1 MSIKELEN
9 LVKVGQLKSEPS
21 VQSEIGTHIQ
31 SGRDR
36 LRDACAAGISLSGKF
51 LLGYSAAYAF
61 ALAALRK
68 QGYRPVNRYVV
79 FQCLPHT
86 LSVGAD
92 VWRVL
97 ADAHDVRNGFEYEGN
112 AEVTEDLCEQV
123 IRCAKILDTLLL
135 MANGARQA
143 P

>member
-21 VQSEIGTHIQ
+21 AKSEIETHIQ

-36 LRDACAAGISLSGKF
+36 LRDASASGISLSGKF

-61 ALAALRK
+61 SLAALRK
-68 QGYRPVNRYVV
+68 LGYRPVNRYVV

-97 ADAHDVRNGFEYEGN
+97 ADAHDVRNGFEYEGS
-112 AEVTEDLCEQV
+112 AEVTEDLSEQV
-123 IRCAKILDTLLL
+123 IRCANVLDKLL
-135 MANGARQA
+135 
-143 P
+143 